1 MIKNII
7 FIGLMMVLTA
17 GFGLNAAS
25 VDFTLDDLQGNKH
38 SLSDFSDAKAAAV
51 VFISTRCPVSNAY
64 NERMEALNKK
74 FKDKGIVFLGINSNS
89 TETVDDAIAHAKENG
104 LTFTILKDPGNKVA
118 DQLKASFTPE
128 VYVFDGKRELMYH
141 GRIDDSRRGDDITS
155 PDLQNALD
163 AIIAGKPVAVTET
176 KAFGCT
182 IKRVS
187 Q

>member
-1 MIKNII
+1 
-7 FIGLMMVLTA
+7 
-17 GFGLNAAS
+17 
-25 VDFTLDDLQGNKH
+25 
-38 SLSDFSDAKAAAV
+38 
-51 VFISTRCPVSNAY
+51 
-64 NERMEALNKK
+64 MEALNKK
-74 FKDKGIVFLGINSNS
+74 FKDKGIVFLGINSNN

-128 VYVFDGKRELMYH
+128 VYVFDGKRELLYH
-141 GRIDDSRRGDDITS
+141 GRIDDSRRGDNITS

-163 AIIAGKPVAVTET
+163 SILAGKPVAVKET